1 MANVNGTLKDGI
13 LTLVVKVD
21 EATIAKAEPSKSGK
35 SKVVASTNGFT
46 GFGGVRVSL
55 NVIA

>member
-1 MANVNGTLKDGI
+1 MNVNGTVKDGY
-13 LTLVVKVD
+13 LTLVIKVD

-35 SKVVASTNGFT
+35 SKMVATTSGFV
-46 GFGGVRVSL
+46 GFGGVRASV